1 MNPIRICSA
10 FWTASSAVA
19 TDTTDLAPAVQ
30 NMVDTVGK
38 EVKQT
43 SGILN
48 KIFQPMLDKFWGF
61 TRPSGTEKPSGRS
74 VSSWNA

>member
-30 NMVDTVGK
+30 NMVDTVGE

-48 KIFQPMLDKFWGF
+48 KTFSAYAGQDAVPDLCHTAFC
-61 TRPSGTEKPSGRS
+61 
-74 VSSWNA
+74 